1 MSKKKDFVIALGGSV
16 VMPKDININF
26 LNKLHFF
33 IKERIK
39 DGFRFVIIIG
49 GGGIARMYQNAYS
62 KISDVGSEDK
72 DWIGIYATRLN
83 AHLVRTLF
91 KEEAHPIALDNRFGI
106 KSFGEYSLIIG
117 GGWKPGWS
125 TDFVACQIACD
136 FNIKKVIV
144 LGKPDHV
151 YTADLEKDKH
161 AKPFERISW
170 KDYLELIPA
179 EWSPGL
185 SSPVDPVAARLAQKE
200 NLKIIVAEG
209 KNLDNFQQILSG
221 NKFEG
226 TIIDNF

>member
-1 MSKKKDFVIALGGSV
+1 MSKKKDFVIALGGSIV
-16 VMPKDININF
+16 VPKDINIDF
-26 LNKLHFF
+26 LKKFHFL
-33 IKERIK
+33 IKEKIK
-39 DGFRFVIIIG
+39 DGFRFVVIVG
-49 GGGIARMYQNAYS
+49 GGGITRTYQNAVS
-62 KISDVGSEDK
+62 KIINVGSEDK
-72 DWIGIYATRLN
+72 DWIGIHATRLN

-91 KEEAHPIALDNRFGI
+91 KKEVHPIVFDNRFVV
-106 KSFGEYSLIIG
+106 KSFEEYSLIIG
-117 GGWKPGWS
+117 AGWKPGWS

-136 FNIKKVIV
+136 FNMEEVII

-151 YTADLEKDKH
+151 YTADFEKDKN
-161 AKPFERISW
+161 AKPFEKISW
-170 KDYLELIPA
+170 KDYLELIPT

-221 NKFEG
+221 NKFKG